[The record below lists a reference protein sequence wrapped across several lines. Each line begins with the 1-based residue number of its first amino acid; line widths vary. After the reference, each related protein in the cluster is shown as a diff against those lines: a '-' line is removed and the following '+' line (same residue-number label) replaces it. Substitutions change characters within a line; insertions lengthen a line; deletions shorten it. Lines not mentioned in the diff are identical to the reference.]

1 MQYQSDYSIFIMNSS
16 PIASFLIRLLTA
28 FPAEVYSVAEYGGH
42 EEPKSIIFTEALG
55 VGTAVLVLI

>member
-1 MQYQSDYSIFIMNSS
+1 MNSS